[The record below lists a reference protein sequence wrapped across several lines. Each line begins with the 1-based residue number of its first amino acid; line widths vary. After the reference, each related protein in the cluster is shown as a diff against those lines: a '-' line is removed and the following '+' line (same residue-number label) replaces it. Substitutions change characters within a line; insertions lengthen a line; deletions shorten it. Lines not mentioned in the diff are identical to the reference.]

1 MSEINRPTALV
12 GVGIFL
18 APPGREIRPVMTDE
32 GQELLEIITGGRVLF
47 ESEEGVREYE
57 RGTIFWH
64 IEGEYTVFRTPPEDP
79 YRCISIRFRVPEKR
93 RTVPRVSFW
102 SAEPELD
109 RFVEDAFRLFH
120 DETIDRNFLC
130 EYLHRRVFWEA
141 YIGNRQSRQAGLP
154 KPLAR
159 ALALLRDASRLDFSV
174 AQLAAKAGVSEP
186 YLYALF
192 SKHLKSSPHQYLLN
206 YRLRLARTR
215 LAGSDDN
222 IKLIAEE
229 CGFENLES
237 FYRAF
242 RRASGMPP
250 GEYRRRQ
257 QPNS

>member
-1 MSEINRPTALV
+1 M
-12 GVGIFL
+12 
-18 APPGREIRPVMTDE
+18 
-32 GQELLEIITGGRVLF
+32 
-47 ESEEGVREYE
+47 
-57 RGTIFWH
+57 
-64 IEGEYTVFRTPPEDP
+64 
-79 YRCISIRFRVPEKR
+79 
-93 RTVPRVSFW
+93 
-102 SAEPELD
+102 
-109 RFVEDAFRLFH
+109 
-120 DETIDRNFLC
+120 
-130 EYLHRRVFWEA
+130 
-141 YIGNRQSRQAGLP
+141 
-154 KPLAR
+154 
-159 ALALLRDASRLDFSV
+159 
-174 AQLAAKAGVSEP
+174 AQLAAKAGVSES